1 MALQNPKIDTM
12 GGFMNAIYYIPS
24 YQRDYSWEQDE
35 LQDFWKDITDSLQ
48 EDYESHF
55 FGQVVV
61 HKDSAN
67 NNMKNIIDGQQR
79 TTTSM
84 IFMRALQFY
93 YQELLKISPTLSTAT
108 KKVSEISSQAIGYY
122 DDEEKA
128 PHLNFNDSVSNNYF
142 INNILLSGPSE
153 KKQKSKACE
162 RMRKAYKFFCNNLED
177 DLSGCTSLTEKK
189 DLLNDYYNSF
199 TQKFQVLYIEATDIG
214 EAFVIFET
222 LNARG
227 VALETADL
235 LKNFIF
241 SKSDINYAQKT
252 WKTMIDDLDK
262 ADTTKYIRHYWI
274 SSTEF
279 ARDKELYKKISNKI
293 QDDKH
298 AANTLLENLATYA
311 KYYHDL
317 CYPEDA
323 STFEDDNLIT
333 SVTNLKTLKAKTFY
347 PVILAMYQ
355 VKDINTGKAKYTEK
369 DIAQV
374 ANTIETY
381 IFRNF
386 TICGRVSNTGEILF
400 AKVASQIVKENIST
414 VEDIV
419 AEIRKEM
426 VDDTTF
432 KELFAIWEG
441 TTSSKETIRYILK
454 KIHNATT
461 KNKEI
466 STNNN
471 EVHIEHIH
479 PVKAQSWNF
488 TEEEHEKYLWRL
500 GNLTLL
506 SSKLNETIKNSVF
519 DVKKNSYKESWIQP
533 TIDLLAYDQWTPKEI
548 EKRQSKMAELA
559 LKIWK

>member
-1 MALQNPKIDTM
+1 M
-12 GGFMNAIYYIPS
+12 
-24 YQRDYSWEQDE
+24 
-35 LQDFWKDITDSLQ
+35 
-48 EDYESHF
+48 
-55 FGQVVV
+55 
-61 HKDSAN
+61 
-67 NNMKNIIDGQQR
+67 
-79 TTTSM
+79 
-84 IFMRALQFY
+84 
-93 YQELLKISPTLSTAT
+93 
-108 KKVSEISSQAIGYY
+108 
-122 DDEEKA
+122 
-128 PHLNFNDSVSNNYF
+128 
-142 INNILLSGPSE
+142 
-153 KKQKSKACE
+153 
-162 RMRKAYKFFCNNLED
+162 
-177 DLSGCTSLTEKK
+177 
-189 DLLNDYYNSF
+189 NDYYNSF

-214 EAFVIFET
+214 EAFIIFET

-235 LKNFIF
+235 LKKIIF

-252 WKTMIDDLDK
+252 WENMIDDLDK

-293 QDDKH
+293 HDDKH

-323 STFEDDNLIT
+323 STFEDENLIT
-333 SVTNLKTLKAKTFY
+333 SVNNLKTLKAKSFY

-355 VKDINTGKAKYTEK
+355 VKDINIGKAKYTEK

-386 TICGRVSNTGEILF
+386 TICGRVANTGEILF
-400 AKVASQIVKENIST
+400 AKVASQIVKENVST
-414 VEDIV
+414 ADDIV

-454 KIHNATT
+454 KIHNTTT

-471 EVHIEHIH
+471 DVHIEHVH
-479 PVKAQSWNF
+479 PVKAQLWNF
-488 TEEEHEKYLWRL
+488 SDEDHEKYL
-500 GNLTLL
+500 
-506 SSKLNETIKNSVF
+506 
-519 DVKKNSYKESWIQP
+519 
-533 TIDLLAYDQWTPKEI
+533 
-548 EKRQSKMAELA
+548 
-559 LKIWK
+559 